1 MHSPLI
7 AVHCF
12 NNGYVEKQPVAW
24 KEYCA
29 EFWLKEL
36 QESMDRCTGCCDI
49 TEILLKKVLNTIKS
63 INQSINHC
71 NGCCKSFC
79 ICKQLLLSVGTCILL
94 LLLHRGYLFFSVK
107 DQNLF
112 HQVDTIGN
120 ISIFHQKKKFCLFHA
135 LNPFWEKLFQNPVQF
150 FSVIPRGI
158 ALLHSNALQHYV
170 KREKFKVNDII
181 FQSGCEARAINLGN
195 KNMKIGIFTGGI
207 SVR

>member
-36 QESMDRCTGCCDI
+36 QESMDRCTVCCDI
-49 TEILLKKVLNTIKS
+49 TEILLKKVLNTIQS
-63 INQSINHC
+63 TNQSINHC

-112 HQVDTIGN
+112 HRVDTISN
-120 ISIFHQKKKFCLFHA
+120 ISIFHEKKKKKILFISCFK
-135 LNPFWEKLFQNPVQF
+135 PFLGEAFSKSSTVLFRYSTWRSP
-150 FSVIPRGI
+150 S
-158 ALLHSNALQHYV
+158 A
-170 KREKFKVNDII
+170 
-181 FQSGCEARAINLGN
+181 
-195 KNMKIGIFTGGI
+195 
-207 SVR
+207 